1 MKAISTLNVILLVL
15 ALTAGST
22 RAGTVYDNT
31 TTDTGGVLMLTN
43 NQVVG
48 GEIFP
53 DQLVAFPYLTNFSFE
68 YYSPTIGLN
77 YLNPLL
83 WPGGSGQVRA
93 DIKFY
98 RNDGVAT
105 NGYLSPGTLFY
116 DTGWFDI
123 LNPLAYTSGTSN
135 RITYTFGWADL
146 YTPGNPLVP
155 ISPGLA
161 LPSDFTVVYQF
172 DGLTNGNQLGL
183 PIFQPPTVGT
193 NYGDYWLLNN
203 TGNWELAT
211 NVAGPVAFGQ
221 RFISDTPEPS
231 MLSLGTLGALL
242 LGGLLK
248 RRK

>member
-1 MKAISTLNVILLVL
+1 MLMKAISIFNVIVLVL
-15 ALTAGST
+15 VLTAGNS

-43 NQVVG
+43 NQIVG

-53 DQLVAFPYLTNFSFE
+53 NYVATFPYLTNFSFE
-68 YYSPTIGLN
+68 FYSPT
-77 YLNPLL
+77 YS
-83 WPGGSGQVRA
+83 WAGSVSA

-98 RNDGVAT
+98 RNDGTAF
-105 NGYLSPGTLFY
+105 NGYPSPGTLFY
-116 DTGWFDI
+116 DTGWFDV

-146 YTPGNPLVP
+146 HTPGNPLVP
-155 ISPGLA
+155 MSPTLA

-193 NYGDYWLLNN
+193 NYGDYWLVDN
-203 TGNWELAT
+203 TSNWELVT

-221 RFISDTPEPS
+221 LFIADTPEPS
-231 MLSLGTLGALL
+231 MFSLGILGAGL